1 MDSIVNISKKC
12 LLIIMDGFG
21 INETSKLNAIQDAK
35 TPNLDQ
41 LMKDFPNTLIEPG
54 GELVGLPKGI
64 AGNSEVGHMNLGA
77 GRPVRQDLVR
87 INESIS
93 DGELPNLDEFKNLV
107 EVTKNGTKRLH
118 LMGLLS
124 DGGVHSHIE
133 HLLYIHKELKKI
145 GDIEIFFHAFMDGR
159 DTPKNIGAK
168 YLEQIS
174 EAGITVASMQGRSI
188 GMDRDR
194 RWEKIEHCYK
204 TMIGE
209 GELSSQPPIEY
220 LADEYKNDRYD
231 EFISPVLFDKTAAI
245 KNGDSVFFL
254 NFRPDRAVQLTQA
267 MTIPD
272 FCEFNVTVK
281 PGFFLCMTPY
291 IPDDIEL
298 PILFDKE
305 HLKGTLSEHL
315 SSLGLRQLKIAE
327 TEKYAHVTFFF
338 NGGEKKEFPLE
349 KHVLIPSPKEVSTY
363 DQKPEMSAHLVKEKL
378 LHEIENDSYDFY
390 LVNFANCDMVGH
402 TGNYKAAI
410 SAVEA
415 VDSCI
420 GELIETCHKNNISV
434 LITADHGNAD
444 QMIHEDGTPH
454 TAHSGAKVPFIV
466 THPNLKG
473 KNTSTNPES
482 TKSLQDVA
490 PTVLTCM
497 GLEFPNSFEGKSLF
511 L

>member
-1 MDSIVNISKKC
+1 MSSIKALSKKC

-21 INETSKLNAIQDAK
+21 INESSKLNAIKDAK
-35 TPNLDQ
+35 TPNLDS
-41 LMKDFPNTLIEPG
+41 LMRDYPNTLIEPG

-64 AGNSEVGHMNLGA
+64 SGNSEVGHMNLGA

-93 DGELPNLDEFKNLV
+93 EGELPKLEEFKNLV
-107 EVTKNGTKRLH
+107 EVTKTGSKRLH

-124 DGGVHSHIE
+124 DGGVHSHID
-133 HLLYIHKELKKI
+133 HLLYLYKELKRVS
-145 GDIEIFFHAFMDGR
+145 DIEIFFHAFMDGR

-174 EAGITVASMQGRSI
+174 KAGITVASMQGRSI

-194 RWEKIEHCYK
+194 RWDKIERCYK

-209 GELSSQPPIEY
+209 GELSSLAPIEY

-231 EFISPVLFDKTAAI
+231 EFISPVLFDKAAAI

-272 FCEFNVTVK
+272 FSEFNVVVK

-298 PILFDKE
+298 PILFNKE
-305 HLKGTLSEHL
+305 HLKGTLSEYL
-315 SSLGLRQLKIAE
+315 STLGVRQLKIAE

-338 NGGEKKEFPLE
+338 NGGEKKEFPKE
-349 KHVLIPSPKEVSTY
+349 KHILIPSPKEVNTY
-363 DQKPEMSAHLVKEKL
+363 DQKPEMSAHTVKDKL
-378 LHEIENDSYDFY
+378 LDEINNDNFDFY

-402 TGNYKAAI
+402 TGNYEAAV

-420 GELIETCHKNNISV
+420 GELVQTCHAKDISV

-466 THPNLKG
+466 THPSLKEKG
-473 KNTSTNPES
+473 ISENPNSTR
-482 TKSLQDVA
+482 SLQDVA
-490 PTVLTCM
+490 PTVVEVL
-497 GLEFPNSFEGKSLF
+497 GLNMPESFEGKPVFS
-511 L
+511 